1 LGLSCGLATFIPG
14 MSIDALIEAADEDM
28 FAQKPRRSD
37 RTNPTLRA
45 PL

>member
-1 LGLSCGLATFIPG
+1 
-14 MSIDALIEAADEDM
+14 MSMDALIHAADEDM